1 MPFADDEL
9 RRAAKSLIA
18 DYGDTAEQEVI
29 KRISEGEKA
38 GRKLSASFWQEIQAI
53 VSEMQNE

>member
-1 MPFADDEL
+1 MPFAVHEL

-18 DYGDTAEQEVI
+18 GYGDTAEQEAE
-29 KRISEGEKA
+29 RRCSEAEKA
-38 GRKLSASFWQEIQAI
+38 GRKLSASFWRDIQAI

>member
-1 MPFADDEL
+1 MPFAGDEL

-18 DYGDTAEQEVI
+18 DYGDTAEQEVE
-29 KRISEGEKA
+29 KHISEAEKA
-38 GRKLSASFWQEIQAI
+38 GRKLGASFWREIQAI